1 MEAIGAYVKAA
12 VETLCGEY
20 GLTFVAVVLV
30 VGSYRR
36 GAVDSGDVDI
46 LILPP
51 EVRHKGAPYIGLYLP
66 SSSPYLSIHRC
77 ILILPPEVLYLKC
90 DDGSTIKQQ
99 PPSPAPPLPVFSPK

>member
-1 MEAIGAYVKAA
+1 MLFGASLVVVDAGAHPYIGLYISSSSPYLSTAASTQVRIPRAEVEAIGAYVKAA

-51 EVRHKGAPYIGLYLP
+51 EVL
-66 SSSPYLSIHRC
+66 
-77 ILILPPEVLYLKC
+77 
-90 DDGSTIKQQ
+90 DQ
-99 PPSPAPPLPVFSPK
+99 PSPAPPLPVFSPK